1 MTMQIQ
7 NLIISNTMRISNHRA
22 VHMINTAKRKT
33 TVFSLQIYLWAR
45 NLVDQERLDR
55 HRG

>member
-1 MTMQIQ
+1 MTMQVRD
-7 NLIISNTMRISNHRA
+7 LIISNTMRVSNHRA

-33 TVFSLQIYLWAR
+33 TVFFSA
-45 NLVDQERLDR
+45 NLSVGKELSRPGEIDR

>member
-7 NLIISNTMRISNHRA
+7 NLIISNTMSISNHRA

>member
-1 MTMQIQ
+1 MTMQVQ
-7 NLIISNTMRISNHRA
+7 NLIISNTMRVSNHKA

-45 NLVDQERLDR
+45 NLGEIRQTQRLR
-55 HRG
+55 H